1 MNRWTYISLAFAALA
16 LACGGSESGS
26 VTTAGEQPPAA
37 TTEAT
42 GTETPLDQI
51 KEGTSQMAEGAVQAG
66 RGVAGAT
73 GSALEQVGK
82 EMQER
87 IDGQTTGGSPDT
99 PVSSTGQAGTPLPP
113 LPGTAATRA
122 GGDPVNGKSVF
133 TAKCASCHGAN
144 GGADTA
150 MGKSQG
156 IQPLASV
163 AVQQLSDAE
172 LARII
177 TEGKSPKSAAPHKSR
192 NLTPDQVRNV
202 IAWIR
207 TLSSVTPG

>member
-1 MNRWTYISLAFAALA
+1 MNRWTYLSLAFAALA

-26 VTTAGEQPPAA
+26 APTAEGQPPAA
-37 TTEAT
+37 TTQTT
-42 GTETPLDQI
+42 GGETPLDQI

-87 IDGQTTGGSPDT
+87 IDGRPSGGSPDAS
-99 PVSSTGQAGTPLPP
+99 VSSPGQEPGSPLPP

-122 GGDPVNGKSVF
+122 GGDSANGKSVF

-150 MGKSQG
+150 LGKSQG
-156 IQPLASV
+156 IQSLAS
-163 AVQQLSDAE
+163 ATVQQLSDAE

-192 NLTPDQVRNV
+192 NLTPDQVRDV

-207 TLSSVTPG
+207 TLSSRA